1 MKIHMIGVGGV
12 GMSGLARLLG
22 SRGDEVTG
30 SDLVRTPLVDRG
42 FRHHCNLDGDGAG
55 FHIDHAGAAAA
66 DLSGFDRYGC

>member
-30 SDLVRTPLVDRG
+30 SDLVRTPLVDQ
-42 FRHHCNLDGDGAG
+42 LDFPVSIGHDASHLGEAQM
-55 FHIDHAGAAAA
+55 IIW
-66 DLSGFDRYGC
+66 LMLR